1 MKMNDDAEL
10 ILAPP
15 VERIKKF
22 YDIGSPY
29 YLEVFGQHLHDG
41 CYITGKESRGEAQE
55 NLMKLLAGKA
65 KIRPGSRILDVGCGL
80 GGSSIWLTKNLGAKT
95 LGITISPV
103 QIEIARQSAREQ
115 KTASKFLLMNAEEMD
130 FPEPF
135 DVIWLVAVLTHFQ
148 DQEQFFKL
156 AAKFLEKSGKLII
169 FDWMIDEGIENV
181 EDDRDIHSVLE
192 GMFLANLYS
201 NNTYLEW
208 LRQDGYR
215 ITYLEDITSLTLKTW
230 DEAISLIKEPG
241 IWKFAFKIAE
251 KEGKEVFTFLK
262 SVRAMKRAMQKG
274 KIKSRVII
282 AEKI

>member
-1 MKMNDDAEL
+1 MKMKDDAEL

-15 VERIKKF
+15 VERIKRF

-41 CYITGKESRGEAQE
+41 YYITGKESRGEAQE
-55 NLMKLLAGKA
+55 NLIKLLAGKA
-65 KIRPGSRILDVGCGL
+65 KIRAGARILDVGCGL
-80 GGSSIWLTKNLGAKT
+80 GGSSIWLANHLGAKT

-115 KTASKFLLMNAEEMD
+115 KANSKFLLMNAEEMD

-135 DVIWLVAVLTHFQ
+135 DAIWLVAVLTHFQ
-148 DQEQFFKL
+148 NQEQFFKL

-181 EDDRDIHSVLE
+181 EDDGDIHSVLK

-208 LRQDGYR
+208 LKQDGYR

-230 DEAISLIKEPG
+230 DEALSLLKEPA

-251 KEGKEVFTFLK
+251 KEGKEVFSFLK
-262 SVRAMKRAMQKG
+262 SIRAMKRAMQKG